1 MSKKIYLF
9 SLVLLALAFTAC
21 SETEETG
28 KFDNWK
34 TRNEAFIDSLQTVYD
49 TAPDHGGLKYIVPK
63 NNDKVKIFYKKKIEK
78 ETGESPLY
86 TETVTVYYRGSYI
99 IGDVFDQNFS
109 GVDPDVNFDRPST
122 FLVQGFYTTSPAVSA
137 WADILQNMKV
147 GERWMT
153 YIPWQVAYGSSGNDP
168 IPGYSTLLFDIQLQ
182 SIVKEDK

>member
-21 SETEETG
+21 SETEETS

-34 TRNEAFIDSLQTVYD
+34 TRNEAFMDSLQTVYD

-109 GVDPDVNFDRPST
+109 GADPDEDFDKPST
-122 FLVQGFYTTSPAVSA
+122 YSVQNFYTSTLPAVSG
-137 WADILQNMKV
+137 WADILQYMKV

-153 YIPWQVAYGSSGNDP
+153 YIPWQVAYGSAGNDP

-182 SIVKEDK
+182 SIED